1 MGTCLGTPA
10 RYNVHTLD
18 DVCLMIVDKDNRQ
31 VRVVPIRKSIE
42 VVTVNRTSQDGV
54 VTKEPMLVVQE
65 VAPHGAGNRRL
76 PQQP

>member
-1 MGTCLGTPA
+1 MGTCLGTPT

-65 VAPHGAGNRRL
+65 VAP
-76 PQQP
+76 QP